1 MPRNLAFIV
10 RSSADASALARP
22 VRSAMNAI
30 DPALPLYRVMPLRDL
45 LTAATARTSFT
56 SLLLAIAALVATVIG
71 GFGIY
76 GVISYLVGL
85 RTREIGVRL
94 ALGADSRDVRLLV
107 TGQAMTDALIGVV
120 LGAASSFV
128 LARALQSSL
137 ADVKPLDAPVMLG
150 ASAALFMAAFVAS
163 WVPAR
168 RASRLDPWIALRAE

>member
-1 MPRNLAFIV
+1 
-10 RSSADASALARP
+10 
-22 VRSAMNAI
+22 
-30 DPALPLYRVMPLRDL
+30 
-45 LTAATARTSFT
+45 
-56 SLLLAIAALVATVIG
+56 
-71 GFGIY
+71 
-76 GVISYLVGL
+76 
-85 RTREIGVRL
+85 
-94 ALGADSRDVRLLV
+94 
-107 TGQAMTDALIGVV
+107 MTDALIGVV